1 MTRVFSTTKGWCCL
15 SSAGLTYYTH
25 LSGAMDAAYRQ
36 ANSDGTSKQSNS
48 NRSYG

>member
-1 MTRVFSTTKGWCCL
+1 MTRIFSTTKGWCCL
-15 SSAGLTYYTH
+15 SPAGLTYYTH

-36 ANSDGTSKQSNS
+36 ADSHGASKQSNS